1 MEQNRNK
8 KLIKDILIYGAGSI
22 GAKFITFL
30 LFPMYTFFIAPED
43 LGYYDI
49 ALMTIFLLMPAI
61 NLQLRT
67 GVFRFLIDNSDE
79 NSRKAVINQS
89 YRLMLAATAVT
100 SVLFAMISFFT
111 DIRCHFYIFGLLLTM
126 SFYEVQIQIV
136 RGLGHTRLYVV
147 CGMLSALLISLFG
160 ILFVVVLKWNIEGIF
175 LSYIIA
181 QIAVICFIEIKQ
193 SFIRKYF
200 SLKTGNREVAGKL
213 LKFCIPL
220 IIVSTFLWVT
230 GNSYRYFITYNM
242 GLHANGVFA
251 AAFKFA
257 TIIEVVAMII
267 FQAWQEMSVLQLNA
281 KDRDKYYSSVLNAYL
296 LLLTCT
302 VITLSFILKFFYGEL
317 VEAKYENSIIYL
329 YALCVAEIG
338 YALQVFVSA
347 LFLANKNTMHMFYVT
362 LASSAVSLVS
372 CYFLIK
378 YMGLMGAAIGYG
390 ISYFFMFAYYMILIR
405 KSIKIAF
412 SAKPLITSII
422 LLTGG
427 GFIFYT
433 TDDALWRIL
442 YWIVSIIALYLTLP
456 KSILHEVKSRIA
468 GKFSN
473 FRNTADR

>member
-8 KLIKDILIYGAGSI
+8 KLIKDILIYGVGSI
-22 GAKFITFL
+22 GAKFITFF
-30 LFPMYTFFIAPED
+30 LFPIYTFFIAPED
-43 LGYYDI
+43 LGYYDV
-49 ALMTIFLLMPAI
+49 ALTTIFLLMPAI
-61 NLQLRT
+61 NLQLRS
-67 GVFRFLIDNSDE
+67 GVFRFLIDNDDE
-79 NSRKAVINQS
+79 NSRKAIINQS
-89 YRLMLAATAVT
+89 YRLMIVATAVV
-100 SVLFAMISFFT
+100 SVLFVVIPFFT
-111 DIRCHFYIFGLLLTM
+111 DVRCYFYIFGLLLVM
-126 SFYEVQIQIV
+126 AFYEVQIQII
-136 RGLGHTRLYVV
+136 RGLGHTKLYVV

-175 LSYIIA
+175 LAYIIA

-193 SFIRKYF
+193 SVIRKYF

-220 IIVSTFLWVT
+220 IIVSTFLWVV

-242 GLHANGVFA
+242 GMHANGVFA

-257 TIIEVVAMII
+257 TIIEVIAMII

-302 VITLSFILKFFYGEL
+302 VITLSFVLKSFYGRFVDAE
-317 VEAKYENSIIYL
+317 YESSIIYL
-329 YALCVAEIG
+329 YVLCVAEIG

-362 LASSAVSLVS
+362 LTSSAVSLVS

-378 YMGLMGAAIGYG
+378 HMGLMGAAVGYG

-405 KSIKIAF
+405 KSIKITF
-412 SAKPLITSII
+412 SAKPLIISVI

-442 YWIVSIIALYLTLP
+442 YWTVSIIALYLTLP
-456 KSILHEVKSRIA
+456 KSILREVKSRIA

-473 FRNTADR
+473 AGK

>member
-8 KLIKDILIYGAGSI
+8 KLIKDTLIYGAGAI
-22 GAKFITFL
+22 GSKFITFL
-30 LFPMYTFFIAPED
+30 LFPIYTFSIAPED
-43 LGYYDI
+43 LGYYDV
-49 ALMTIFLLMPAI
+49 ALMIVFLLMPAI
-61 NLQLRT
+61 NLQLRS
-67 GVFRFLIDNSDE
+67 GVFRFLIDNDDE
-79 NSRKAVINQS
+79 NSRKAIINQS
-89 YRLMLAATAVT
+89 YRLMIAATAVV
-100 SVLFAMISFFT
+100 SVLFAVIPFFT
-111 DIRCHFYIFGLLLTM
+111 DIRCYFYIFGLLLVTA
-126 SFYEVQIQIV
+126 FYEVQIQIV
-136 RGLGHTRLYVV
+136 RGLGHTKLYVV

-175 LSYIIA
+175 LAYIVA
-181 QIAVICFIEIKQ
+181 QIFVICFIEIKQ
-193 SFIRKYF
+193 SVIRKYF

-220 IIVSTFLWVT
+220 IIISTFIWII

-242 GLHANGVFA
+242 GLHANGVFVV
-251 AAFKFA
+251 AFKFA

-267 FQAWQEMSVLQLNA
+267 FQAWQETSVLQFHA

-302 VITLSFILKFFYGEL
+302 VITLSFILKSFYGRL
-317 VEAKYENSIIYL
+317 VDAEYESSIIYL
-329 YALCVAEIG
+329 YALCIAEIG
-338 YALQVFVSA
+338 LALQLFVSA
-347 LFLANKNTMHMFYVT
+347 LFLANKNTMHMFYAT
-362 LASSAVSLVS
+362 LASSVVSLIS

-378 YMGLMGAAIGYG
+378 HMGLMGAAVGYG

-412 SAKPLITSII
+412 SAKPLIISVI

-442 YWIVSIIALYLTLP
+442 YWTVSIIALYLTLP
-456 KSILHEVKSRIA
+456 KSILREVKSRIA

-473 FRNTADR
+473 AGK